1 MRQVNFVVIF
11 VITLA
16 LVLFSLE
23 NTEPATIHVLGST
36 ELTAPLAVELIVAMG
51 IGAVFAWIFSVWASV
66 QKMIALK
73 SEQEQ
78 VEAQQ
83 VRIQELEED
92 LTRYKTELEVQQK
105 LLPSA
110 PIATAEE
117 T

>member
-1 MRQVNFVVIF
+1 MRQINFVVIF
-11 VITLA
+11 VISLA

-23 NTEPATIHVLGST
+23 NTETATIHILGTT
-36 ELTAPLAVELIVAMG
+36 EITAPLAVELIVAMG

-66 QKMIALK
+66 QKLIALK
-73 SEQEQ
+73 AEQEQ

-110 PIATAEE
+110 AIATAEDA
-117 T
+117 